1 MYLVEKY
8 LLRSYEYLVFSRIM
22 FLSFTNKMSVRYDLL
37 YYSGCFISIYH
48 RNSQNIKFLN
58 GIMLYYILTLR
69 LILEL
74 IGYVL
79 TLCLHEI
86 SVG

>member
-1 MYLVEKY
+1 M
-8 LLRSYEYLVFSRIM
+8 
-22 FLSFTNKMSVRYDLL
+22 
-37 YYSGCFISIYH
+37 
-48 RNSQNIKFLN
+48 FLN
-58 GIMLYYILTLR
+58 GIMLYNILTLI